1 MRLAMEFALDKSI
14 SVGQEGQM
22 EIELMVAIS
31 GPDRFATCDEVRA
44 ALSLLPD
51 FAMDNINDSFW
62 EVPSDCGGYELVQIN
77 EEGEELTL
85 YEKLNSLAN

>member
-1 MRLAMEFALDKSI
+1 MET
-14 SVGQEGQM
+14 
-22 EIELMVAIS
+22 ELLIANS

-44 ALSLLPD
+44 ALSLLPG
-51 FAMDNINDSFW
+51 FIMDNIKDSFW
-62 EVPSDCGGYELVQIN
+62 EVPSDCGGYQLIEIN

>member
-1 MRLAMEFALDKSI
+1 MD
-14 SVGQEGQM
+14 
-22 EIELMVAIS
+22 IELLVANS

-51 FAMDNINDSFW
+51 FIMNNIEDSFW
-62 EVPSDCGGYELVQIN
+62 EVPSDRGGYQLIEIN

-85 YEKLNSLAN
+85 YEKLNALAN